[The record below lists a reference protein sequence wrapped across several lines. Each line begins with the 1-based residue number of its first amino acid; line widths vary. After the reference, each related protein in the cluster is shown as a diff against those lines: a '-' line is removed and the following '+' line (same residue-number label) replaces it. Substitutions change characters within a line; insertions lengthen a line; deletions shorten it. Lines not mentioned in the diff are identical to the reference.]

1 MIGRQAIH
9 LLGST
14 GLRVT
19 VAWQPVILAST
30 GAGLLLVGLA
40 DEQARIDS
48 PMSLPLF
55 WAGIML
61 MVGPS
66 TWRLLGPAPSRNERI
81 SIALILGL
89 ALYLV
94 KVMASPIAFTLPDEF
109 SHWRTLDDIL
119 NSGHLFAENPLLGI
133 SPVYPGLEAATAAAR
148 VSSGL
153 GVFPLVMILIGA
165 ARVVTVL
172 SLFLLAATITGSG
185 RVAGIACVI
194 YMANAS
200 FLMFDAQFAYETL
213 AIPLAFLAIWAVL
226 CWTRHS
232 GRSILHGGL
241 ALAAIAATAV
251 THHLTSLVL
260 LTFLATWA
268 LLSLVRYR
276 GAKPRWP
283 IFAAAAWAVA
293 VNIVWLATVAGPAVT
308 YLRKI
313 VLGGVDELLG
323 VLTGATAA
331 RQLFVP
337 RAGLAVPLPEIVVGY
352 AAVALLLLA
361 LPFMLLHAVR
371 GRHPSAV
378 VVVLVLAALLYP
390 ASLAL
395 RFTVAGFETSQ
406 RASEFLFL
414 PLGVLGADWLVGS
427 RPSRWRPHG
436 RLIVALVLLVVFA
449 GGIVIGNSPEG
460 RLPGPYHVAAEQRS
474 IEPQGT
480 DTAAWALS
488 ELGPNNRLIAD
499 RTNAKLL
506 ASIGSQYPVTSYNQ
520 HLGTAYVMFDQR
532 VGPVE
537 LDVMRRGGIHYLVVD
552 LRLARDLPVF
562 SVYFES
568 AEPDAGRHTT
578 PIPLAA
584 LQKFDGLRGVTRI
597 YDSGD
602 IIIYDVGG
610 LVDGAP

>member
-1 MIGRQAIH
+1 
-9 LLGST
+9 
-14 GLRVT
+14 LRVT
-19 VAWQPVILAST
+19 VSWRPALLAST
-30 GAGLLLVGLA
+30 GAGLLLAGLA
-40 DEQARIDS
+40 DEQARIDA
-48 PMSLPLF
+48 PISLPLF
-55 WAGIML
+55 WAGILL

-66 TWRLLGPAPSRNERI
+66 TWRLVAPAPSRNERI
-81 SIALILGL
+81 SIVLILGL

-94 KVMASPIAFTLPDEF
+94 KVMASPIAFSLPDEF

-119 NSGHLFAENPLLGI
+119 SSGHLFADNPLLRI
-133 SPVYPGLEAATAAAR
+133 SPVFPGLEAATAAAR

-153 GVFPLVMILIGA
+153 GVFPLAMMLIGA

-185 RVAGIACVI
+185 RVAGIASVI

-200 FLMFDAQFAYETL
+200 FLVFEAQFAYESL

-226 CWTRHS
+226 CWSRHS
-232 GRSILHGGL
+232 GRSVLHGGL

-268 LLSLVRYR
+268 LVSLVRYR

-283 IFAAAAWAVA
+283 IVVAAAWAVA
-293 VNIVWLATVAGPAVT
+293 VNIVWLATVAGPAIN
-308 YLRKI
+308 YLRLI
-313 VLGGVDELLG
+313 VLGGVDELLA
-323 VLTGATAA
+323 VLTGATTG

-337 RAGLAVPLPEIVVGY
+337 RAGFEVPLPETVVGY

-371 GRHPSAV
+371 GRHPPAL
-378 VVVLVLAALLYP
+378 VVVLVLAAVLYP

-395 RFTVAGFETSQ
+395 RFTVAGSETSQ

-436 RLIVALVLLVVFA
+436 RLIVILALLVVFA
-449 GGIVIGNSPEG
+449 GGIVIGDPPEG

-506 ASIGSQYPVTSYNQ
+506 ASIGSQYPVTSFNQ
-520 HLGTAYVMFDQR
+520 HLGTAYVMFAGR
-532 VGPVE
+532 VGPAE
-537 LDVMRRGGIHYLVVD
+537 LDVMRRAGIRYVVVD

-562 SVYFES
+562 GVYFES

-602 IIIYDVGG
+602 IIIYDVRG